1 MEINDYWHVSDSNKP
16 KLNQL
21 TSQFSGCATKLEAHS
36 NGILHSLMVHSI
48 MTFKHRHNV
57 WQRAGQ
63 ASILL
68 DTKITLAKRKN
79 YPIQEKDKK

>member
-1 MEINDYWHVSDSNKP
+1 MVIG
-16 KLNQL
+16 
-21 TSQFSGCATKLEAHS
+21 TSVTATNPCYIDLPV
-36 NGILHSLMVHSI
+36 NGVLHNLIVHSI

-57 WQRAGQ
+57 WQRASQ